1 MSARTR
7 ENGLVALAALSA
19 TALALCL
26 LAASASALT
35 PLPRSDYAVR
45 AACSAPSPGQASCL
59 ALQLV
64 PRSVEARAHTHPLG
78 VGSPT
83 ARPAASASPSASAA
97 EGSFGLT
104 PSDLH
109 TAYQLPST
117 TSSAQ
122 TIALVD
128 AYNDPT
134 AESDLKVYDEA
145 LGLPPCTSA
154 NGCFKKV
161 NQRGEAGALTLP
173 FPKTS
178 VELTAFEHGTGAQR
192 EEAAEAVGWGA
203 EISLDIETAHAI
215 CHNCKVLLVEANSS
229 TFEDLESAER
239 AAELEAH
246 EISNSWGGPEAGNTP
261 AAESAGAFNHPGTV
275 ITAAAGD
282 SGYLEWAAGEP
293 SGEASF
299 PASSPHV
306 IAVGGTHLTLG
317 PSGPSWQA
325 ESVWNDGGISS
336 LGVKEGY
343 GAGGGGCSTI
353 FRAPLW
359 QRSVSDWA
367 AVGCGETRAVADIA
381 ADADPYTGVAVYDS
395 SRECETTANGVIVHW
410 CTYGGTSL
418 ASPII
423 AASYALAGGSPGVEY
438 PASVLYRNATAHPA
452 SLHDVSAGSN
462 GECRKPFDR
471 VSGLTGCTV
480 GEEGASCSAQAIC
493 LARVGYDGPS
503 GLGTPDGIGAFEGP
517 GSGPE
522 APASEAAAAGEGPP
536 PPSASAPST
545 PAPGASGTA
554 PPGSAPLGP
563 GPAPS
568 SPGAPPTPKI
578 SLLGLTRRAST
589 ALAHRWPSLAQ
600 VGFAFTINTSA
611 RVRASLAK
619 RARRHGHTSWHAM
632 RGSLTLSASRGHNRG
647 RLSGRSGLAAGL
659 YRLTLQPL
667 AGAARS
673 ILIRI
678 A

>member
-1 MSARTR
+1 MGFAPRVSARTR
-7 ENGLVALAALSA
+7 ENGVVGLSALGAAALV
-19 TALALCL
+19 LCL
-26 LAASASALT
+26 LAGSAAALT

-64 PRSVEARAHTHPLG
+64 PRSAEARAHTHPLG

-83 ARPAASASPSASAA
+83 TRPAASAS

-109 TAYQLPST
+109 TAYQLPNT
-117 TSSAQ
+117 AAGEQ

-128 AYNDPT
+128 AYNDLT
-134 AESDLKVYDEA
+134 AESDLKAYDEA
-145 LGLPPCTSA
+145 LGLPPCTST

-161 NQRGEAGALTLP
+161 NQHGEAGALTLP

-178 VELTAFEHGTGAQR
+178 VELKAFEKGTGPQR

-215 CHNCKVLLVEANSS
+215 CQNCKILLVEADSS
-229 TFEDLESAER
+229 TFKDLETAER

-246 EISNSWGGPEAGNTP
+246 EISNSWGGPEAGNTR
-261 AAESAGAFNHPGTV
+261 AAESTGPFNHPGTV
-275 ITAAAGD
+275 ITASAGD

-306 IAVGGTHLTLG
+306 IAVGGTHLTLNL
-317 PSGPSWQA
+317 SGHSWRE
-325 ESVWNDGGISS
+325 ESVWNDGGASG
-336 LGVKEGY
+336 GVKEGY
-343 GAGGGGCSTI
+343 GAGGGGCSGI

-359 QRSVSDWA
+359 QRSVADWA
-367 AVGCGETRAVADIA
+367 SVGCGETRAVADIA
-381 ADADPYTGVAVYDS
+381 ADADPYSGVAVYYS

-438 PASVLYRNATAHPA
+438 PASVLYRNATAHAA

-462 GECRKPFDR
+462 GECLKPFNEGT
-471 VSGLTGCTV
+471 GLTGCTV
-480 GEEGASCSAQAIC
+480 GEEGASCSSRAIC
-493 LARVGYDGPS
+493 LARVGYDGPT
-503 GLGTPDGIGAFEGP
+503 GVGTPDGIGAFEGP
-517 GSGPE
+517 GSEVE
-522 APASEAAAAGEGPP
+522 APGSEPASEEAPLV
-536 PPSASAPST
+536 SASAPST

-554 PPGSAPLGP
+554 PAGSAPASP
-563 GPAPS
+563 SPAPPS
-568 SPGAPPTPKI
+568 SPSSPPTPKI
-578 SLLGLTRRAST
+578 SLLSLTRKAST
-589 ALAHRWPSLAQ
+589 ALEHRWPSLAQ
-600 VGFAFTINTSA
+600 IGFAFKINTSA
-611 RVRASLAK
+611 RVRASLEK
-619 RARRHGHTSWHAM
+619 RGRSHGHTSWHAM
-632 RGSLTLSASRGHNRG
+632 RGSVTLSASSGRNSG
-647 RLSGRSGLAAGL
+647 RLSGRSPLGAGI
-659 YRLTLQPL
+659 YRLTLRPL
-667 AGAARS
+667 AGAPRS